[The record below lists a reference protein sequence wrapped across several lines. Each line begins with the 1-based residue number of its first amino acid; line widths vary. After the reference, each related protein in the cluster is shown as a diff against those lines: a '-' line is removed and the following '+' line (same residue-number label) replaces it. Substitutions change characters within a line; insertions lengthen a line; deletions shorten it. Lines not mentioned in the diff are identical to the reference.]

1 MNLKATI
8 KRAVEFIFR
17 GIRPQ
22 DVRANIT
29 ISDKS
34 QSLMGKNVVITGG
47 GRGLGFY
54 IAERCVADGA
64 NVLISGRNEET
75 LKSASEKLNNCYYI
89 PYDVTDFNHVIDF
102 FDKCEKFFG
111 GAVDCLVNNAGISLH
126 EGSIEHVTFD
136 TFDRQLNTNLKA
148 PYFLSKEFIARYK
161 KAGKSSGSIVFV
173 SSERGFYCD
182 DQPYGIIKASLNS
195 LTQALG
201 RRFINIGLRVNAV
214 APGVTVSD
222 LTKYDKEGNLSRSQ
236 SCGGRVYLGEEVAE
250 VVSFLLSDFSGCIS
264 SHIIPCNRGNHLR
277 SDINN

>member
-1 MNLKATI
+1 MNMKATI

-17 GIRPQ
+17 GVRPQ

-34 QSLMGKNVVITGG
+34 QCLQGKNVVITGG

-64 NVLISGRNEET
+64 NVLITGRKEET
-75 LKSASEKLNNCYYI
+75 LRAASKKLNNCYYI
-89 PYDVTDFNHVIDF
+89 PFDVTDFTHISEF
-102 FDKCEKFFG
+102 FDKCESLFG
-111 GAVDCLVNNAGISLH
+111 CAVDCLVNNAGISLH
-126 EGSIEHVTFD
+126 EGSIEYVSYD
-136 TFDRQLNTNLKA
+136 TYDRQFDTNLKA

-161 KAGKSSGSIVFV
+161 KSGKTSGSIVFV
-173 SSERGFYCD
+173 SSERGLYCD
-182 DQPYGIIKASLNS
+182 DQPYGIIKTGLNS

-222 LTKYDKEGNLSRSQ
+222 LTKFDKEGNLSRPR

-250 VVSFLLSDFSGCIS
+250 VVSFLLSDLSGCVS

-277 SDINN
+277 SDIQS